1 MNPQEGEGHSE
12 TLNQIFCKDH
22 YTTVNITIKS
32 LANATYGLPN
42 LDIPRP
48 TLGLSVNLGWGEG
61 LFFDDTEL

>member
-1 MNPQEGEGHSE
+1 MNPAEVTNHSE
-12 TLNQIFCKDH
+12 TLNQIFSKDRS
-22 YTTVNITIKS
+22 TTVNITITS

-61 LFFDDTEL
+61 LYFDDTEL

>member
-1 MNPQEGEGHSE
+1 MNPAEGTNHSD
-12 TLNQIFCKDH
+12 TLNQIFSKDRS
-22 YTTVNITIKS
+22 TTVNITINS

-61 LFFDDTEL
+61 LYFDDTEL